1 MLAFLDYLGTIVFA
15 LSGALAAGKQRLD
28 VFGMVVVAFVT
39 AVGGGTIRD
48 VVLGLQ
54 PVFWVTQ
61 PEYVTLI
68 VVSALVAFATIRRFA
83 RPARWLLILDAL
95 GLAVFTVLGCQRAML
110 VTQSLPIVVMMGI
123 MSGTAGGLIRD
134 VLCNKVPVVLQREIY
149 ATAALLGGVTFVL
162 LTWAGVAQD
171 IVSLVAAGVVLV
183 VRLAALRYR
192 LSLPMPRE

>member
-171 IVSLVAAGVVLV
+171 IVSLVAAGVVLA